1 MSLPSTLVSPL
12 TGRRD
17 AATLVKSIPSAEIVR
32 RYREE
37 FGYDA
42 AHSFSGVPEVG
53 QYQCGDT
60 GYGFFFPFSM
70 TGDESLYRTLEKNDW
85 NYKEDKW
92 EHDAALA
99 HVSPG
104 WRVLD
109 VGCGRGSFLHK
120 AQALGAGV
128 TGIELNRSAAAAA
141 RARGIEVVEG
151 LLQAHARER
160 PGYYDVVA
168 SFQVLEH
175 VADPRAFVED
185 CIRALRPRGRLILGV
200 PNNDGFLRYAD
211 APLNG
216 PPHHMGLWNRRSL
229 GALAQLFPLDPR
241 SFEVEPLAEVDWY
254 QAVMERHYLRGRW
267 QRSLY
272 YRLGGARVVKR
283 YLAENAATIAGH
295 TLLAVFDRRAEA
307 ARHTAHAEE
316 AVQAEQAGPHACTS

>member
-1 MSLPSTLVSPL
+1 MSLPSTLSSPL

-17 AATLVKSIPSAEIVR
+17 AATLVKSMPSAEIVR
-32 RYREE
+32 RYREA

-42 AHSFSGVPEVG
+42 AHSFAGVPEVG

-70 TGDESLYRTLEKNDW
+70 AGDESLYRTLEKNDW

-120 AQALGAGV
+120 AQALGARV

-175 VADPRAFVED
+175 VADPRTFVED

-316 AVQAEQAGPHACTS
+316 AVQAGPHACTS

>member
-1 MSLPSTLVSPL
+1 MSLPSTLASPL

-17 AATLVKSIPSAEIVR
+17 AAALVKSIPSAEIVR

-42 AHSFSGVPEVG
+42 AHNFAGVPEAG
-53 QYQCGDT
+53 LYECGDT
-60 GYGFFFPFSM
+60 GYQFFFPFSM
-70 TGDESLYRTLEKNDW
+70 TGDESLYRTLQQNEW

-92 EHDAALA
+92 EHDTALA

-120 AQALGAGV
+120 AQALGATV

-151 LLQAHARER
+151 LLQGHARER
-160 PGYYDVVA
+160 PAFYDVVA

-185 CIRALRPRGRLILGV
+185 CIRVLRPDGRLILGV

-229 GALAQLFPLDPR
+229 SALCELFPLKPR
-241 SFEVEPLAEVDWY
+241 TFEVEPLAEVDWY
-254 QAVMERHYLRGRW
+254 QSVMERRYLRGRW

-272 YRLGGARVVKR
+272 YRLGGARLFKR

-295 TLLAVFDRRAEA
+295 ALLAVFERRADA
-307 ARHTAHAEE
+307 ARDTARA
-316 AVQAEQAGPHACTS
+316 PHADHRAFTS